1 MPPSLS
7 FRGAKRRGNLL
18 QPVTFSPRPTC
29 YPIWYCEIATAP
41 LGPRNDN
48 LGVLAILA
56 TAGTSRSCS
65 AGRGMPRP
73 YKGSCHFNDALY
85 ESAVYRRARLSPP
98 LQHPAACRIFSI
110 VPYSPGKIHP
120 VGKKR
125 SLSVKSME
133 KRLKTGPFCDTINLY
148 QNECTARRR
157 GLHLHTDTTI
167 LGGKHHECSR
177 DHGTA
182 QRIFL

>member
-1 MPPSLS
+1 MPRPALHEQFVPGIVKKGKTNCVCSGAHCAAVGGFAALRMRRAPLRVVSALYRNIQSRKGAGAPPHHPDVS

-73 YKGSCHFNDALY
+73 YNGGY
-85 ESAVYRRARLSPP
+85 GRRSSRKFATAIGAQYP
-98 LQHPAACRIFSI
+98 Q
-110 VPYSPGKIHP
+110 G
-120 VGKKR
+120 
-125 SLSVKSME
+125 
-133 KRLKTGPFCDTINLY
+133 
-148 QNECTARRR
+148 ARRIR
-157 GLHLHTDTTI
+157 
-167 LGGKHHECSR
+167 KAAKPP
-177 DHGTA
+177 TA
-182 QRIFL
+182 AQ